1 MGDDWRVETDVTMT
15 SDKTHFH
22 MEGRVKTF
30 DTGKP
35 FIERSFRKSF
45 KRDGV

>member
-1 MGDDWRVETDVTMT
+1 MT

-30 DTGKP
+30 EKDEP
-35 FIERSFRKSF
+35 FIAREFKRSF
-45 KRDGV
+45 KRDYL